1 MKILDC
7 TIRDGGYY
15 TNWDFDRNLIRRY
28 FESMENLPIDYIE
41 VGYRNPDLQG
51 YFGEYYF
58 LPEQSLQFIKENT
71 SKPLA
76 IILNEK
82 DVRVEM
88 LDELLNPCKG
98 VIKLVRIA
106 IDPKNFS
113 RALLLAEGIK
123 KRGFEVGFNVMYMSS
138 WSEYPDMIS
147 QLEGIE
153 EVVDY
158 FYMVDSFGGVYPSDV
173 RSTIR
178 MIRSKTKVPIGFH
191 GHNNLE
197 LALAN
202 TLAAID
208 EGVEIVDATITG
220 MGRGAGNLKTEL
232 LLRVLDQKN
241 LIKTDFNAL
250 SETTADFQN
259 LQDSYKWGT
268 SLPYMVAGA
277 NSFPQKTVM
286 EWITKRYYSIN
297 SIVRAIG
304 NKVAKT
310 IDNEKYPVIDSPQN
324 HEEVLI
330 VGGGSS
336 VQDHESAILNFINNR
351 SGLAVIHA
359 SSRNANLFRGV
370 SVKQLMALVGNEG
383 SRFEKVY
390 GNLEEYEGLCILPP
404 YPREMG
410 TYVPQKLRNQ
420 TFELSDNDFFNLKR
434 DTHTAIALQAA
445 LMLNAKKIFIVGYDG
460 YSNAGIS
467 KFQREIFN
475 ENNKIFECVSSIVEL
490 ITLTPTEYNNLKQ
503 ASIHQYK

>member
-1 MKILDC
+1 
-7 TIRDGGYY
+7 
-15 TNWDFDRNLIRRY
+15 
-28 FESMENLPIDYIE
+28 
-41 VGYRNPDLQG
+41 
-51 YFGEYYF
+51 
-58 LPEQSLQFIKENT
+58 
-71 SKPLA
+71 
-76 IILNEK
+76 
-82 DVRVEM
+82 
-88 LDELLNPCKG
+88 
-98 VIKLVRIA
+98 
-106 IDPKNFS
+106 
-113 RALLLAEGIK
+113 
-123 KRGFEVGFNVMYMSS
+123 
-138 WSEYPDMIS
+138 
-147 QLEGIE
+147 
-153 EVVDY
+153 
-158 FYMVDSFGGVYPSDV
+158 
-173 RSTIR
+173 
-178 MIRSKTKVPIGFH
+178 MIRSKTQVPIGFH

-232 LLRVLDQKN
+232 LLTVLDQKN

-310 IDNEKYPVIDSPQN
+310 IDNEKYPLIDSPQN

-410 TYVPQKLRNQ
+410 TYVPEKLRNQ

>member
-15 TNWDFDRNLIRRY
+15 NNWDFDRKVVRTY

-41 VGYRNPDLQG
+41 VGYRNPDLSG
-51 YFGEYYF
+51 YYGEYYF
-58 LPEQSLQFIKENT
+58 LPEQSLQFVKEIT
-71 SKPLA
+71 SKKLA

-88 LDELLNPCKG
+88 LDELLTPCQG
-98 VIKLVRIA
+98 IITLVRIA

-113 RALLLAEGIK
+113 RALLLAEGVK
-123 KRGFEVGFNVMYMSS
+123 KRGFEVGFNVMYMSN
-138 WSEYPDMIS
+138 WLEYPDMIS

-173 RSTIR
+173 KSTIQ
-178 MIRSKTKVPIGFH
+178 MIRSKTKVAIGFH

-202 TLAAID
+202 TLVAID
-208 EGVEIVDATITG
+208 EGVEIVDATIAG

-232 LLRVLDQKN
+232 LLTVLDQKN

-250 SETTADFQN
+250 SEAIADFQDM
-259 LQDSYKWGT
+259 QDAYKWGT

-286 EWITKRYYSIN
+286 GWITKRYYSIN

-310 IDNEKYPVIDSPQN
+310 EDNDKYPIIDSTLD

-336 VQDHESAILNFINNR
+336 VPDHEHAILNFIKNR
-351 SGLAVIHA
+351 KDIAVIHA
-359 SSRNANLFRGV
+359 SSRNANLFKDV

-390 GNLEEYEGLCILPP
+390 GNIEEYNGLCILPP
-404 YPREMG
+404 YPRQMG
-410 TYVPQKLRNQ
+410 TYVPVKLKNQ
-420 TFELSDNDFFNLKR
+420 TFELDGNDFYGLKR
-434 DTHTAIALQAA
+434 DTHTAIALQTA

-460 YSNAGIS
+460 YSSAGIS
-467 KFQREIFN
+467 QFQREIFN
-475 ENNKIFECVSSIVEL
+475 ENNKIFERVSSLVEL
-490 ITLTPTEYNNLKQ
+490 IILTPTEYDNLKQ
-503 ASIHQYK
+503 ASIHQYQ